1 MEQKSREQNTDLS
14 TFTKAEL
21 FDRLT
26 KANADNEA
34 LIGKINGLNTRIEE
48 LTTPPHNDWHSW
60 FYALLMILLNK
71 FDSVDVDREVMLG
84 IQAPRADFIVVN
96 EAGCSFQNESR

>member
-1 MEQKSREQNTDLS
+1 MERKSREQNTDLS

-34 LIGKINGLNTRIEE
+34 LIEKINELNTRIEE
-48 LTTPPHNDWHSW
+48 LTTPPHI
-60 FYALLMILLNK
+60 MILLNK

-96 EAGCSFQNESR
+96 EAGCSFQRAWRPYR